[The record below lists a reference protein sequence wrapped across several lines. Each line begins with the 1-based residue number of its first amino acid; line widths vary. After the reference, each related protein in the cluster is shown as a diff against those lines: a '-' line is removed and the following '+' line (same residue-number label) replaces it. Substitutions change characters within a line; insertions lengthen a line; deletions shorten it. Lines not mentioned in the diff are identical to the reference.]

1 VRWRGEANAAAFRW
15 WKTALEGG
23 GIPAS
28 TLQVGER
35 MGQVR
40 GGLSG
45 KNEEG
50 CVRVGVLTRD
60 GGATAFCEAD
70 GGGNGGIS
78 GGAADVAHR
87 RGRGELGGAELRW
100 PLCAAGGFEEE
111 KWREGGGGGGSRLG
125 NGEARRGKEK
135 GGFGVGG
142 ATRRKEEGGWRP
154 EGRAAGGGGCRSATC
169 KQGRGGSCAWAVRE
183 GVGRS
188 GKGVSW
194 AGP

>member
-1 VRWRGEANAAAFRW
+1 VEHQRRGAEAPGKKRNGATHRGGRASVRWRGEANAAAFRW

-78 GGAADVAHR
+78 GGAAGAARR
-87 RGRGELGGAELRW
+87 RG
-100 PLCAAGGFEEE
+100 
-111 KWREGGGGGGSRLG
+111 
-125 NGEARRGKEK
+125 
-135 GGFGVGG
+135 
-142 ATRRKEEGGWRP
+142 
-154 EGRAAGGGGCRSATC
+154 
-169 KQGRGGSCAWAVRE
+169 
-183 GVGRS
+183 
-188 GKGVSW
+188 
-194 AGP
+194 